1 MKKML
6 FSIFWMLLIVT
17 TFCLPYTSAQDY
29 ARWGL
34 PEGAIARLGK
44 GDINDMQYSPDGT
57 KLAVATSIGIWI
69 YDAKTLEEISLI
81 AEHTISYPGIKIVSF
96 SPDGKTLIGI
106 KGSFEGI
113 KLWDVT
119 NGTVKKTLM
128 GKFLFGNHTV
138 LLSPDGQ
145 TLASDHNKEIYLW
158 DTVTGKHRVLKG
170 HTESVN
176 GFAFSPDGLTLASGS
191 KDQTIRLWDVA
202 TGEHKQTLTGH
213 SAPVTKITFSPDGS
227 TFVSVSDDKTIYLWD
242 TTTGKRIKTLANQGV
257 ITNQLGDQEII
268 ERVFFSPDGSTF
280 ATVRFNNTIHLWDTT
295 TGELTQTLTGQNT
308 DVKQADSQEKIHN
321 VLFSPDK
328 RTVVGLIDRRKI
340 RLWDIATGKHKQL
353 TDRTGYLRSACLSPD
368 GKTLAAAGMDHT
380 IRFWNTSTGKQKESI
395 IGFFYND
402 LHHFRRDHGSLLLS
416 PDGGKVASVSVID
429 KTIFLCDTNTGQCK
443 LLSAHTPGDKIWL
456 FSNILFSPDSNT
468 LVSVDSGGTI
478 RLWDTNTGKQGR
490 TFANLR
496 STKDE
501 ASQSGTIS
509 GIFFSPDGRTLAN
522 INIDNTI
529 RLWDTTIG
537 VLKRTLKG
545 HTGKI
550 NSILFNSDGQTLISG
565 SQDGTLRMWNVT
577 TGEQRQTFTNRRV
590 SEDQTSQPVAVSTAS
605 FSSDGTT
612 LASGNQDGS
621 VFLWDVAT
629 GQQQGTFI
637 GHTDAISEISFS
649 PDGQTF
655 ASTSLD
661 GSIHLWDVATRQ
673 QKQAIA
679 GYKKTDWHV
688 FFYPDG
694 LVLASESKRD
704 FGSIGNENVHIWDL
718 KTGQLKK
725 RLVGHSHNVSK
736 VFFSVDGQVLVSG
749 SGDGTVLVWD
759 MASII
764 KAIDFSE

>member
-44 GDINDMQYSPDGT
+44 GNIEDMEYSPDGT
-57 KLAVATSIGIWI
+57 KFAVATSIGIWI

-81 AEHTISYPGIKIVSF
+81 AGHTTLYPGIKIVSF
-96 SPDGKTLIGI
+96 SPDGETLIGI

-158 DTVTGKHRVLKG
+158 DTVTGKHRVLRG
-170 HTESVN
+170 HPESVN
-176 GFAFSPDGLTLASGS
+176 RFAFSPDGLTLASGS

-268 ERVFFSPDGSTF
+268 ERVFFSPDGGTF
-280 ATVRFNNTIHLWDTT
+280 ATVRFNNTIRLWDTT
-295 TGELTQTLTGQNT
+295 TGELTQTLTSQDT
-308 DVKQADSQEKIHN
+308 DVKQADSQEKIQD

-328 RTVVGLIDRRKI
+328 RTVVSITGRDKI

-353 TDRTGYLRSACLSPD
+353 ADRTLYLKSVCLSAD
-368 GKTLAAAGMDHT
+368 GKTLATADIDHT
-380 IRFWNTSTGKQKESI
+380 IRFWDTSTGKQKKSI
-395 IGFFYND
+395 TSFFYNAMT
-402 LHHFRRDHGSLLLS
+402 HFRRDPGGFLLS
-416 PDGGKVASVSVID
+416 PNGSKVVSMSFNN
-429 KTIFLCDTNTGQCK
+429 TIHLCDTNTGK
-443 LLSAHTPGDKIWL
+443 FKVLTAHTHKSKYRFL
-456 FSNILFSPDSNT
+456 ESVLFSPDGAT
-468 LVSVDSGGTI
+468 LLNMSSDGTI
-478 RLWDTNTGKQGR
+478 RLWDTKTGKHKH
-490 TFANLR
+490 TLANQH
-496 STKDE
+496 SPKDE
-501 ASQSGTIS
+501 IS
-509 GIFFSPDGRTLAN
+509 YSTVNSIMAFSPDSRTLAN
-522 INIDNTI
+522 VGIDNTI
-529 RLWDTTIG
+529 RLWSTATG
-537 VLKRTLKG
+537 TLKRTVKG
-545 HTGKI
+545 HTKEITAISFSPDGKT
-550 NSILFNSDGQTLISG
+550 FVSG
-565 SQDGTLRMWNVT
+565 SQDGTLRMWDVG
-577 TGEQRQTFTNRRV
+577 TGKHKQTITNRRATN
-590 SEDQTSQPVAVSTAS
+590 DQKVPPIPVSTVS
-605 FSSDGTT
+605 FSLNGVT
-612 LASGNQDGS
+612 LASGHQDGS
-621 VFLWDVAT
+621 IYLWDVAT
-629 GQQQGTFI
+629 DKLQGTFI
-637 GHTDAISEISFS
+637 GHTDAISKVSFS
-649 PDGQTF
+649 PDGLTF
-655 ASTSLD
+655 ASASMD
-661 GSIHLWDVATRQ
+661 GSIRLWDIATGQR
-673 QKQAIA
+673 KQAIA
-679 GYKKTDWHV
+679 GLKETYWHV

-704 FGSIGNENVHIWDL
+704 FGNIGNENVHIWDL

-725 RLVGHSHNVSK
+725 RLVGHSRNVSK
-736 VFFSVDGQVLVSG
+736 VFFSADGQTLVSG
-749 SGDGTVLVWD
+749 SPDGTALVWD
-759 MASII
+759 IASII

>member
-17 TFCLPYTSAQDY
+17 TFCLPYTFAQDY

-44 GDINDMQYSPDGT
+44 GYINDMEYSPDGT
-57 KLAVATSIGIWI
+57 QLAVATSIGIWI
-69 YDAKTLEEISLI
+69 YDAKTYKELALFRESNSLYYGNRRI
-81 AEHTISYPGIKIVSF
+81 FF
-96 SPDGKTLIGI
+96 SPDGKTLASTR
-106 KGSFEGI
+106 GSREGI

-128 GKFLFGNHTV
+128 GQFLFGNHNV

-176 GFAFSPDGLTLASGS
+176 GFAFSPDGQTLASCS
-191 KDQTIRLWDVA
+191 RDQTIRLWDVA

-213 SAPVTKITFSPDGS
+213 PAPVTRITFSPDGG

-242 TTTGKRIKTLANQGV
+242 ISTGKRIKTLANQGV
-257 ITNQLGDQEII
+257 ITNQLGDPEII
-268 ERVFFSPDGSTF
+268 ERVFFSPDGGTF
-280 ATVRFNNTIHLWDTT
+280 ATVRFNNTIHLWDTM
-295 TGELTQTLTGQNT
+295 TGELTQTLTRQDT
-308 DVKQADSQEKIHN
+308 DVKQADSQEKIQN
-321 VLFSPDK
+321 VLFSLDK
-328 RTVVGLIDRRKI
+328 RTVVGFTDRDKI
-340 RLWDIATGKHKQL
+340 RLWDIATGKYKQL
-353 TDRTGYLRSACLSPD
+353 MDRTGYLMSACLSPD
-368 GKTLAAAGMDHT
+368 GRTLATASINHT
-380 IRFWNTSTGKQKESI
+380 IHLSDTNTGKHMKSI
-395 IGFFYND
+395 VGYFYND
-402 LHHFRRDHGSLLLS
+402 LHRFRPDPRRLLLS
-416 PDGGKVASVSVID
+416 PDGGKVASVNINE
-429 KTIFLCDTNTGQCK
+429 TISLCDTNTGQCK
-443 LLSAHTPGDKIWL
+443 ILTAHTPGDKIWL
-456 FSNILFSPDSNT
+456 FRNILFSPDSNT
-468 LVSVDSGGTI
+468 LVSVDAGGTI
-478 RLWDTNTGKQGR
+478 RLWDTDTGKQGR

-501 ASQSGTIS
+501 VSQPGTTGIS
-509 GIFFSPDGRTLAN
+509 FSPDGRTLAN

-529 RLWDTTIG
+529 RLWDTTTG

-550 NSILFNSDGQTLISG
+550 NSILFSTDGQTLVSG

-590 SEDQTSQPVAVSTAS
+590 SEDQTSQPVAISTAS

-612 LASGNQDGS
+612 LAIGNQDGS
-621 VFLWDVAT
+621 IFLWDVAT

-725 RLVGHSHNVSK
+725 RLIGHSRNVSK
-736 VFFSVDGQVLVSG
+736 VFFSADGQVLVSG
-749 SGDGTVLVWD
+749 GGDGTVLVWD
-759 MASII
+759 LASII